1 MQVNAFIIEHAKP
14 ECQNGYGYSHLRFV
28 GKTAKYLLYCEYFT
42 MIGAGCI
49 EYDEYV
55 LPRVA
60 VPVII
65 VYICMQK
72 YIIKG
77 MTYRP
82 HGSCIRTA
90 VPQKRDSDWR

>member
-1 MQVNAFIIEHAKP
+1 MGTLTYDLWEKQLNT
-14 ECQNGYGYSHLRFV
+14 YSIVSISLRL
-28 GKTAKYLLYCEYFT
+28 AR
-42 MIGAGCI
+42 GCI

-60 VPVII
+60 IPVII